1 MNRVNTKFSVCF
13 KTPVDGLGR
22 EWRGSGFESRTR
34 QNGGEMKYGKVL
46 TCEDLEEAK
55 KLIGKKVIY
64 GDVLYNLIMLPGDRA
79 TALLKGISQHS
90 ICPFTISSGNF
101 QFIREVIEEEPQIMT
116 NRQLA
121 EWTGKRI
128 GEYTYFD
135 SHIAYTSYG
144 YSKSKQNDPVPYNL
158 RIRPW
163 DSDEWIVP
171 TVDIYERDCK

>member
-1 MNRVNTKFSVCF
+1 
-13 KTPVDGLGR
+13 
-22 EWRGSGFESRTR
+22 
-34 QNGGEMKYGKVL
+34 MKYGKVL
-46 TCEDLEEAK
+46 TYKDAEEAR
-55 KLIGKKVIY
+55 KLIGKKVVGSYCLSKIENYPEKIEPEILTGIDDELDFIFKAGDYY
-64 GDVLYNLIMLPGDRA
+64 G
-79 TALLKGISQHS
+79 
-90 ICPFTISSGNF
+90 F
-101 QFIREVIEEEPQIMT
+101 QFIREIIEETPQLMT

-171 TVDIYERDCK
+171 TVDIYERDCTGERK